1 MILFF
6 LISLFLPQALSA
18 STNLMPDYE
27 YLETTELL
35 PSKLQYHRD
44 TVKFEVSGEIPI
56 ISVLLPRN
64 PKLRLEFSYGD
75 NWVDFGEIQL
85 TKTVS
90 DYSYKASFEIPY
102 EPWME
107 KGLLK
112 LLFFQGKKDSAEPY
126 ETKIIAKGVVTTP
139 LLAKVGK
146 VQANEPIPNVGLFIP
161 TGLLDVDNS
170 STSTFEFLFEAAEAH
185 FKSGYKSNQLE
196 LTALREFLI
205 SNPSIES
212 IKITG
217 LQSPEQDEGRN
228 SKLGFER
235 AKSVQDFFL
244 ANRFLLDSS
253 KVELKSR
260 WNDWFDFRILLRDYE
275 KLSSRQRD
283 AYYDILTSGELFET
297 QREKLSEL
305 KGFRNVSKD
314 LYPRLRAVK
323 VELKASP
330 VEGLNQRQIEI
341 LKKVLSGEIY
351 NSELTVTDWALAGE
365 TAPRLKDKEEIY
377 IKMTELFRSALPYN
391 NLAVVKM
398 REAQRSL
405 ELSVRDSILHKAMV
419 LLRQAERIESSPYIL
434 HNIAQILIL
443 NGENWEAYKKL
454 SDASVMTRRSDFLKI
469 NESLRGALDIIRGDY
484 KLATLRFEYD
494 YSEPKDFFNKGLAYY
509 MAKDYVKAT
518 EFFEESVL
526 AGRDYGYGFYG
537 LALVAASS
545 NQNEIALLNL
555 RKAISSNEVIYQKA
569 LIDPTLEELRDT
581 PEFFELFRISA
592 Q

>member
-1 MILFF
+1 
-6 LISLFLPQALSA
+6 
-18 STNLMPDYE
+18 MPEYE

-44 TVKFEVSGEIPI
+44 TVKFEVSGKIPI

-75 NWVDFGEIQL
+75 SRVDFGEIPL

-90 DYSYKASFEIPY
+90 DYSYKESFEIPY

-112 LLFFQGKKDSAEPY
+112 LLLFQGKKESPEPY

-170 STSTFEFLFEAAEAH
+170 STSTFEFLFEAGEAE
-185 FKSGYKSNQLE
+185 FKSGYKGNQTE
-196 LTALREFLI
+196 LTALQEFLI
-205 SNPSIES
+205 TNPSIES
-212 IKITG
+212 FQITG

-235 AKSVQDFFL
+235 AKTVQDFFL
-244 ANRFLLDSS
+244 VNRFLLDSS

-260 WNDWFDFRILLRDYE
+260 WNDWFDFRLLLRDYD
-275 KLSSRQRD
+275 KFSSGQRD
-283 AYYDILTSGELFET
+283 AYYDILTSEEPYET

-305 KGFRNVSKD
+305 NGFRNVSRD

-330 VEGLNQRQIEI
+330 VEGLNQKQIEI
-341 LKKVLSGEIY
+341 LKRVLSGEIY

-365 TAPRLKDKEEIY
+365 TAPRLRDKEEIY

-405 ELSVRDSILHKAMV
+405 DQSLRDSLLHKAMV

-434 HNIAQILIL
+434 HNIGQILIL

-484 KLATLRFEYD
+484 KLATLRFEYE

-537 LALVAASS
+537 LALVAAAS
-545 NQNEIALLNL
+545 NQNDIALLNL

-581 PEFFELFRISA
+581 PEFFELFRMSA